1 MHAFGFRNDLSR
13 APPARDNTSRAVVAT
28 GASSPQGSDASS
40 DPEIDEAKVVDSTAT
55 TTASAEPSVAET
67 GPLDL
72 KENCRL
78 ALMNVY
84 FYESGMI
91 SSPAAAKAIAQRI
104 CLGDEDASSILISQS
119 VSKLYAIASDH
130 TWNQIPMNSIQDFLR
145 LLLSIQDGLQ
155 ASRLAAMLVG
165 SQFSLANVI
174 LAEK

>member
-13 APPARDNTSRAVVAT
+13 APPARDVTSRAVVAT

-40 DPEIDEAKVVDSTAT
+40 DPGIDEAKVVDSTA